1 MKKNNVLGCFSIAI
15 AVLFFCLILLGLRED
30 DETELTRAVN
40 HGDVDKIRD
49 LIKSGAD
56 VNKLLGQSALMANI
70 GKNYQ
75 EPAEILL
82 KSGAKIDL
90 KDGLGN
96 TALAIAAG
104 RCDLRW
110 AIFFL
115 DRGAHVNTRNNSWYT
130 PLMICLDIEN
140 DKYGVDDK
148 KMIKIAN
155 MTNLLITHGA
165 NVNTKSLDGTT
176 PLMLAA
182 NRKGAVE
189 IVRTLIQ
196 KGANVKASRKNGDS
210 VLSIALRTGDNEI
223 INEIKKTIATCERH
237 SGQTQ

>member
-1 MKKNNVLGCFSIAI
+1 MFWSIFFI
-15 AVLFFCLILLGLRED
+15 ASVVLFFCFILLGLRED

-40 HGDVDKIRD
+40 RGDVDKIRD
-49 LIKSGAD
+49 LIKSGTD
-56 VNKLLGQSALMANI
+56 VNKLLGETALMANV

-82 KSGAKIDL
+82 KNGAKIDM

-96 TALAIAAG
+96 TALAIAAR

-110 AIFFL
+110 ASFFL
-115 DRGAHVNTRNNSWYT
+115 DRGAHVNIRNNSWHT

-140 DKYGVDDK
+140 DKYGVDDR
-148 KMIKIAN
+148 KIIELVN
-155 MTNLLITHGA
+155 MTNLLISYGA

-189 IVRTLIQ
+189 IVRILIQ
-196 KGANVKASRKNGDS
+196 KGANIKASRKNGDTA
-210 VLSIALRTGDNEI
+210 LSIALRTGDNEI
-223 INEIKKTIATCERH
+223 INEIKKQSEDRPRQ
-237 SGQTQ
+237 SGVRPRKK